1 MPEFSR
7 VLNVGQVAMQ
17 KEGNHPLKA
26 LHIHPYH
33 SVPPPYFPL
42 CLNCTSQVPGRRP
55 VLCKLLAK
63 DHERVGLAARFDI
76 PELIYFAANVTVSRR
91 DPGSIIVTGDIEA
104 HIKGGEL
111 MEPEVLEGD
120 FETLLL
126 DNTGSLNGVS
136 FDEAMDYDD
145 EVDKDGNID
154 LGEIAAQYLSLELF

>member
-1 MPEFSR
+1 M
-7 VLNVGQVAMQ
+7 
-17 KEGNHPLKA
+17 
-26 LHIHPYH
+26 
-33 SVPPPYFPL
+33 
-42 CLNCTSQVPGRRP
+42 
-55 VLCKLLAK
+55 
-63 DHERVGLAARFDI
+63 GLAARFDI

-126 DNTGSLNGVS
+126 DNTGSLSGVS

-145 EVDKDGNID
+145 EVDKEGNID